1 MPGTA
6 ARTLRQILNFPL
18 VRIIVGIALL
28 NVGLFILRNLT
39 ELALDGIHLNNET
52 VRSTCLF
59 IIRIAGLIFLYIL
72 YVRMY
77 EKRKPSEI
85 SLSGST
91 AYQILFGA
99 VTSLACITL
108 VIGINWIFGWITIE
122 KINDSPDILRGL
134 YYTLF
139 FVLLQ
144 DFVYFLIIFR
154 ITEKYLGTYFTI
166 LITGLIFGFKHLLFP
181 EYTFLN
187 GLIIFIAAAFIFSAL
202 FIRSRSLWRVF
213 GFHFMYNFLQST
225 IFGNPGNENLQSLF
239 TIHLNGPPVLTGN
252 EAGFESSIIVLIFCI
267 VLGGYYLNVARKK
280 GRFLDPFWKKS

>member
-6 ARTLRQILNFPL
+6 AKLIRQILNFPL
-18 VRIIVGIALL
+18 VRIIVGIAVL
-28 NVGLFILRNLT
+28 NVGLFVLRNLT

-72 YVRMY
+72 YVRVY

-85 SLSGST
+85 SLSRDT
-91 AYQILFGA
+91 AGQILFGA
-99 VTSLACITL
+99 VTGLACITL

-122 KINDSPDILRGL
+122 KVNGSPDILRGL

-144 DFVYFLIIFR
+144 DFVYFLVIFR

-181 EYTFLN
+181 EYTFLS
-187 GLIIFIAAAFIFSAL
+187 GLIIFIDAAFIFSAL
-202 FIRSRSLWRVF
+202 FVRSRSLWGVF

-225 IFGNPGNENLQSLF
+225 IFGHPGNENLQSVF
-239 TIHLNGPPVLTGN
+239 TIDLSGSPVLTGN
-252 EAGFESSIIVLIFCI
+252 ESGFESSMIVLIFCI
-267 VLGGYYLNVARKK
+267 ALGGYFLNASRKK
-280 GRFLDPFWKKS
+280 GRFLDPYWNKP